1 MAMKL
6 NSWIS
11 LQLIFVFV
19 AALLVLLSH
28 GGPKSSVEA
37 TEAERPVSALSS
49 SLYEISLRHFLNR
62 FRVVQKKRM
71 IGERR
76 YLRPPPSPK
85 LHSQFHHHYSNE
97 PWPWWPHHTRP
108 VPLLPPPSSASPPPP
123 ASTQPPLS
131 PPSALPPPPVSA

>member
-62 FRVVQKKRM
+62 FRVVQKKRV

-85 LHSQFHHHYSNE
+85 LHSEFHQGYNK
-97 PWPWWPHHTRP
+97 PWWPGHTWPEP
-108 VPLLPPPSSASPPPP
+108 VLPPPSSASPPPP

>member
-62 FRVVQKKRM
+62 FRVVQKKRV

-85 LHSQFHHHYSNE
+85 LHSEFHHGYNR
-97 PWPWWPHHTRP
+97 PWWPGHTWPEP
-108 VPLLPPPSSASPPPP
+108 VLSPPSSASPPPP

>member
-11 LQLIFVFV
+11 LQLIFIFV

-28 GGPKSSVEA
+28 GVPKSSVEA

-49 SLYEISLRHFLNR
+49 SLYEISLHHFLNR
-62 FRVVQKKRM
+62 FRAVQKKRM

-76 YLRPPPSPK
+76 YLRPPPSPQC
-85 LHSQFHHHYSNE
+85 HSLFHHHTNYKPS
-97 PWPWWPHHTRP
+97 PRWQRHTRP
-108 VPLLPPPSSASPPPP
+108 VPLLPPPLSASP
-123 ASTQPPLS
+123 PPLS

>member
-49 SLYEISLRHFLNR
+49 SL

-71 IGERR
+71 VGETR

-85 LHSQFHHHYSNE
+85 LHSEFRQGSKRHWS
-97 PWPWWPHHTRP
+97 PLHTWP
-108 VPLLPPPSSASPPPP
+108 VPLQPPPSSASPPPP

>member
-71 IGERR
+71 VGETR

-85 LHSQFHHHYSNE
+85 LHSEFRQGSKRHWS
-97 PWPWWPHHTRP
+97 PLHTWP
-108 VPLLPPPSSASPPPP
+108 VPLQPPPSSASPPPP